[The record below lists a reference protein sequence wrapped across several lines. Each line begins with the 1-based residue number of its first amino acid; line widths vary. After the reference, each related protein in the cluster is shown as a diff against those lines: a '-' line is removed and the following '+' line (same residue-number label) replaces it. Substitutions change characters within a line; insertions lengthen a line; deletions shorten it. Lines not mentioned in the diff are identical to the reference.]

1 MGKIIHKITER
12 MGNLFTCTNVYVSN
26 FRQEVS
32 ITQSIYDQDVLVHKN
47 NVILSVNQLEEII
60 KKAHSYD

>member
-1 MGKIIHKITER
+1 

-26 FRQEVS
+26 FKQEVS

-60 KKAHSYD
+60 KKAHSHD